1 MPETLLRSTGSGETA
16 ETAEIVLPLDLRRTT
31 LSLNFLMLWSG
42 S

>member
-16 ETAEIVLPLDLRRTT
+16 ETAEIVLPLDLRR
-31 LSLNFLMLWSG
+31 LNFLMLWSG